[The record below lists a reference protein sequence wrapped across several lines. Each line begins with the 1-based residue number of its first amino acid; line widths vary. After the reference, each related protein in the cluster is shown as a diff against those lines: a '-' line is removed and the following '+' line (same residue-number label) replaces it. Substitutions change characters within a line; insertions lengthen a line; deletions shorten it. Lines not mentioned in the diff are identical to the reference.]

1 MAIEDTETMNTM
13 KEGAEG
19 TDLALAQIRLPVETI
34 IKRRSM
40 TETTER
46 KIVDTTRRAIGQSWI
61 ASLRSNVRKPLLLVS
76 KR

>member
-19 TDLALAQIRLPVETI
+19 IDLALAQIRLPVETI